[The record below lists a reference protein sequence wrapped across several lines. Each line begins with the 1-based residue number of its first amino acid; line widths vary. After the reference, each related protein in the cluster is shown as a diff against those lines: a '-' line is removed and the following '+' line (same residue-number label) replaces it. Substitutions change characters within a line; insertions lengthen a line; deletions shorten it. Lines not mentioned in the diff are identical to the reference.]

1 MVRNNTRGSLPAWEK
16 PVDQGSNPCVPTPH
30 LWKGGKSARISP
42 SGQETRNRHAIWGF
56 SGKLIQKASWTFEQS
71 SRNPDPF
78 PFGFSRRTR
87 AISCLKVSDKPFKAH
102 SSRSIAGRPKHGES
116 QEIQEN

>member
-1 MVRNNTRGSLPAWEK
+1 MERREISPNFAFWTRDK
-16 PVDQGSNPCVPTPH
+16 
-30 LWKGGKSARISP
+30 KSARNL
-42 SGQETRNRHAIWGF
+42 GV

-116 QEIQEN
+116 QEIQENLAGATPIDSRNPA